1 MGTPETSATDLG
13 QSDAKKRFF
22 REMQWM
28 IETQKKTSP
37 TWKESCCVCSS
48 TVRERSSRLF
58 GDELLGF
65 AACGEEHLD
74 LIFESFI
81 CSLWFMKICIM
92 EEFSHSTVTISEVCF
107 RIFSLAPSLFLMT
120 IVPTSQIKV
129 IYFLKNKWTK
139 TSAG

>member
-1 MGTPETSATDLG
+1 MGTSETSATDLG

-28 IETQKKTSP
+28 IETQKKTFP
-37 TWKESCCVCSS
+37 TWKESCCVCSC

-74 LIFESFI
+74 LIFERLI
-81 CSLWFMKICIM
+81 CSLWFLKICIM
-92 EEFSHSTVTISEVCF
+92 ENFSHSTVTISEVCF
-107 RIFSLAPSLFLMT
+107 RIFLLAPSLVLLT
-120 IVPTSQIKV
+120 IVLTSQTKV
-129 IYFLKNKWTK
+129 IFFMDNVWTK
-139 TSAG
+139 KSAR